1 MAFTIVLQRN
11 DSESNRLTKT
21 LTDILSLSGTLK
33 TETSIID
40 PVILVEADLST
51 LTGCNYCTI
60 QAFGRSYFVTNIRS
74 IRNGLVEISC
84 HVDVL
89 STYATQIRANR
100 AIVQRQENDWNLYL
114 NDGVFKTYQNPQT
127 VTKVFPAG
135 FGTKHYFLTVAG

>member
-100 AIVQRQENDWNLYL
+100 AIVQRQENEWNLYL

>member
-89 STYATQIRANR
+89 STYAAQIRANR